1 MKCITKVD
9 GTTIHNAEDLNL
21 LMSIYKLL
29 EYRFLRVILIQ
40 NVFLR
45 FYSKDEAAD
54 FNANITDNDNF
65 LTFKFN
71 TKLTEST
78 YANGII
84 QNVTIAVPRNY
95 LSNFKQSLEIH

>member
-54 FNANITDNDNF
+54 FNANIN
-65 LTFKFN
+65 
-71 TKLTEST
+71 
-78 YANGII
+78 
-84 QNVTIAVPRNY
+84 
-95 LSNFKQSLEIH
+95 SNNNLKSFKQKAILIGYS

>member
-1 MKCITKVD
+1 MVKINITIIGRNLATEVAFKFFAPFMKCITKVD

-54 FNANITDNDNF
+54 FNANINNNNN
-65 LTFKFN
+65 LK
-71 TKLTEST
+71 S
-78 YANGII
+78 
-84 QNVTIAVPRNY
+84 
-95 LSNFKQSLEIH
+95 FKQKAILIGYS